1 MSKPLTIIGR
11 AEEVSFPSL
20 GIGTVHARIDTGAQ
34 TSSIW
39 ASKTRVEDG
48 RLAVVFFGKGHKA
61 YTGEEIW
68 FDDFSQTVVA
78 SSNGQVD
85 LRYKVRA
92 TMKIAGRRIRARL
105 TLADRSA
112 QVYPVL
118 VGRSALRGKFV
129 VDVSSGSPLKVKE
142 KARSAKLQKGAKKD

>member
-1 MSKPLTIIGR
+1 MTKPLTIIGR
-11 AEEVSFPSL
+11 AEEVSFPGL

-39 ASKTRVEDG
+39 ASKTRTESG
-48 RLAVVFFGKGHKA
+48 RLGVVFFGESHKA

-68 FDDFSQTVVA
+68 FDDFTTTVVA
-78 SSNGQVD
+78 SSNGQTEI
-85 LRYKVRA
+85 RYKIRA

-105 TLADRSA
+105 TLADRST

-129 VDVSSGSPLKVKE
+129 VDVSSGSPLKAKE
-142 KARSAKLQKGAKKD
+142 KARSAKLQSRIKKD